1 MTRPFLDRVPSPLLA
16 VAAIVSVQ
24 FGAALART
32 HFDALG
38 PTGAA
43 ALRLAFG
50 ALILVVVVR
59 PRVRGWSR
67 RTWRGVVLLGL
78 ALAGMNSLIYLAI
91 DVVPLGVAV
100 TLEFLGP
107 LVVALAQTRR
117 WSDAA
122 WALLALV
129 GVVVLGLD
137 SSGATP
143 VLGILLALGAGAFWA
158 AYIVANASLGRSG
171 DGIAGLAVSMVVAA
185 VVVVPFGAADATR
198 AVTADPSLLAVFAL
212 VALLTSALPY
222 SLEMVALRRLP
233 TRVFGVLSSLGPAV
247 AAVAGLV
254 VLGQALGLRELVAL
268 ACVTA
273 ASVGVTVASGRARA
287 ARGVGQPP
295 AARGPTADDVRRRT
309 TAHGELP
316 CPPLGRP
323 TSVASP
329 DLTGKRQVDGRQ
341 PAAFVPRLRG
351 TLGTRASDGGAPET
365 GRTPW
370 ELFWNERHEP
380 RSCPSGTVSTASRR
394 PPPA

>member
-107 LVVALAQTRR
+107 LVVAMAQTRR
-117 WSDAA
+117 WADAA

-185 VVVVPFGAADATR
+185 LVVVPFGAADATR

-295 AARGPTADDVRRRT
+295 AA
-309 TAHGELP
+309 
-316 CPPLGRP
+316 
-323 TSVASP
+323 
-329 DLTGKRQVDGRQ
+329 
-341 PAAFVPRLRG
+341 
-351 TLGTRASDGGAPET
+351 
-365 GRTPW
+365 
-370 ELFWNERHEP
+370 
-380 RSCPSGTVSTASRR
+380 
-394 PPPA
+394 